1 MENGLNED
9 NSRIRDTSLEVTA
22 DSRLRTMV
30 TWTRV
35 VVVEVETSEW
45 I

>member
-9 NSRIRDTSLEVTA
+9 NSRIRDTEVTA
-22 DSRLRTMV
+22 DSRLRMMV